1 MFLFLQKLMMTVVAM
16 SSTEMSPNLWSRRA
30 GCGASTLVAVWM
42 WLLSQGMLKEEDE
55 FCAQV
60 GTLALNRPFLSPM
73 YPQTCSANPYTS
85 MLDSGPSPPLY
96 HCLT

>member
-1 MFLFLQKLMMTVVAM
+1 MIFYLQKMMTEVEMLSA
-16 SSTEMSPNLWSRRA
+16 EMSPNLWSRRA
-30 GCGASTLVAVWM
+30 GCGALTLVAVWM

-60 GTLALNRPFLSPM
+60 GTLALNWPFLSPM